1 MREFA
6 SDRAQAG
13 AFILTPDA
21 GPGDC
26 AVLVLGGSEGG
37 DQMARTTGAA
47 LANAG
52 FTVLG
57 VPYYQPSGRDR
68 SDRRTSLPRA
78 FANLPVERVARAGD
92 WLSSETGIARE
103 RTALYGFSKG
113 AELALLAASLDG
125 PYAAVV
131 AIAPSDVVWEGWG
144 PGIAPGTASS
154 FAWKGR
160 PLPFV
165 PYEGFARELARY
177 ARGERGARLSNAHEQ
192 GRDMH
197 PRRVAQAR
205 IEVELCLCPILLA
218 AGGRDRAWPSA
229 SMAANIAKRR
239 EEAGLATELLIFP
252 ECGHVLCGQGNWR
265 HPTSPTAAE
274 DQRARSEIWAR
285 TLAFLSAH
293 FCMAEPPG

>member
-1 MREFA
+1 MWEIGG
-6 SDRAQAG
+6 DRAPAG
-13 AFILTPDA
+13 AFILTPEW
-21 GPGDC
+21 GPGNC

-37 DQMARTTGAA
+37 DQMARNTGAA
-47 LANAG
+47 LVEAG

-57 VPYYQPSGRDR
+57 VPYHRPPGQDR
-68 SDRRTSLPRA
+68 SGPLASLPGA
-78 FANLPVERVARAGD
+78 FANLPVERVGQAGD
-92 WLSSETGIARE
+92 WLSSETGITRE

-165 PYEGFARELARY
+165 PYEGFAREMARY
-177 ARGERGARLSNAHEQ
+177 ARGERDARLANAHEQ
-192 GRDMH
+192 GLAMH
-197 PRRVAQAR
+197 PQRVAQAR
-205 IEVELCLCPILLA
+205 IEVELCPCPILLA

-229 SMAANIAKRR
+229 AMAAAMAERR
-239 EEAGLATELLIFP
+239 KQAGLATELLVFP
-252 ECGHVLCGQGNWR
+252 ECGHVLCGRGNWR
-265 HPTSPTAAE
+265 HPTSPTAAQ
-274 DQRARSEIWAR
+274 DQRARTEIWAR
-285 TLAFLSAH
+285 TLTFFAAH
-293 FCMAEPPG
+293 LGMAEPPA